1 MSNDD
6 NFFDSNADSDRTV
19 IRPTP
24 GGRQSVNPSQ
34 PLHQTAQ
41 QPSPQHVNPQGRPVG
56 RQSGPVNFNALN
68 TGNPLISATVPLLTL
83 LVAVKNCLT
92 MDDIGSFRQKIEQEI
107 KNCDTQLTGKV
118 DAEAL
123 LITRYCLCTAIDEA
137 VLNTP
142 WGANSQWSKQ
152 SLLLSFHKEANGGEK
167 FFLILDKMLQNAAAR
182 IDVLELLHVLLAMG
196 FEGKYRVLENG
207 QRTLGAVRDGLY
219 QSIRTQ
225 RGEPEAAL
233 SPRWQGVS
241 LGNSGLTQYLP
252 IWVLTA
258 LMGLLLLLSYIGF
271 SYFISQSATPVFQ
284 GIVEIGRESPPPIT
298 QKVLVV
304 TPPVDNVATQLST
317 FLKPEV
323 DQNLVQIVDNYAD
336 VRIRITATGL
346 FASGSDKIASALM
359 PLMNRIGQALG
370 SEQDRKVVV
379 EGHSDSSPIHTL
391 RFPSNWDLS
400 LARAQS
406 VLTTLL
412 QNPVL
417 SSTLYSAE
425 GKGDAEPLV
434 ANDSRANREKNRRV
448 EVILEKK

>member
-24 GGRQSVNPSQ
+24 GGRQAVSPG
-34 PLHQTAQ
+34 Q
-41 QPSPQHVNPQGRPVG
+41 QPSSQRATSPQGGPAPNNG
-56 RQSGPVNFNALN
+56 RQNGSKAVNFNALH

-92 MDDIGSFRQKIEQEI
+92 MDDIGSFRQRIEQEI
-107 KNCDTQLTGKV
+107 KNCDAQLTGKV
-118 DAEAL
+118 DAEVL

-142 WGANSQWSKQ
+142 WGANSQWSQQ
-152 SLLLSFHKEANGGEK
+152 SLLVSFHKEARGGEK
-167 FFLILDKMLQNAAAR
+167 FFLILDRMLQSAAAR

-196 FEGKYRVLENG
+196 FEGKYRILENG
-207 QRTLGAVRDGLY
+207 QRALGTIKDGLY
-219 QSIRTQ
+219 QSIRSQ

-241 LGNSGLTQYLP
+241 LGNVGLTQYLP

-258 LMGLLLLLSYIGF
+258 LLGLLLLISYSGF
-271 SYFISQSATPVFQ
+271 SYFISQSTSPVFQ
-284 GIVEIGRESPPPIT
+284 SLVEIGRESPPPIT
-298 QKVLVV
+298 QEILVV
-304 TPPVDNVATQLST
+304 APPVDDVETLLAT
-317 FLKPEV
+317 FLKPEI
-323 DQNLVQIVDNYAD
+323 DQQLVQIVDNYAD
-336 VRIRITATGL
+336 VRIRIIATGL
-346 FASGSDKIASALM
+346 FSSGSDTIASPYQ
-359 PLMNRIGQALG
+359 PLMQRIAQALG
-370 SEQDRKVVV
+370 PEVDRKVVV

-391 RFPSNWDLS
+391 EFPSNWDLS
-400 LARAQS
+400 LARAKS
-406 VLTTLL
+406 VLAALL
-412 QNPVL
+412 QNPAL
-417 SSTLYSAE
+417 SPAQYSAE

-434 ANDSRANREKNRRV
+434 ANDSKVNREKNRRV